1 MISLKEMDYVFFI
14 ERAKERMGFKYD
26 NELDAALG
34 FKASMVTRL
43 RKNKA
48 HLSDQKMLDLAEMA
62 GVSDMIALSA
72 LHVLRS
78 EGAAK
83 KTYKK
88 IFESLSAAVIIAIL
102 TSIFVIFPPDD
113 GEAQAA
119 VDSTI
124 QHSEVNPDLY
134 IITLQDWQNRPS
146 PGNGPGRRYANVFTP
161 DLAPFRQL
169 AVLVWQRPDALA
181 PWR

>member
-14 ERAKERMGFKYD
+14 ERAKERMNFKYD

-34 FKASMVTRL
+34 FKASIVTRL

-48 HLSDQKMLDLAEMA
+48 HLSDEKMLALAEMA
-62 GVSDMIALSA
+62 GVSDMLALMA

-78 EGAAK
+78 EGPAK

-88 IFESLSAAVIIAIL
+88 ILDSLSAAVVIAIL

-124 QHSEVNPDLY
+124 QHSVADADLY
-134 IITLQDWQNRPS
+134 IITL
-146 PGNGPGRRYANVFTP
+146 
-161 DLAPFRQL
+161 
-169 AVLVWQRPDALA
+169 
-181 PWR
+181 